1 MLLLFLVKCRNNGR
15 FTAVTGLFDWTMYA
29 VNCFA
34 YRTHGTELEQRVY
47 ASVITPAKMEAKS
60 KKPFSPKG
68 GKKFSQKGKD
78 SIGTK
83 FGGKPSGKKPFKPS
97 NKTAPKD
104 KFRKG
109 GDGGN
114 KQNKFAFSKD
124 KGLQNRKRPP
134 FKATRGGEKEGPAA
148 KKMKKGE
155 FKAKKE
161 LTKEELKQNRQQRKR
176 ELKQNRQ
183 LAERKDMF
191 QIICQA
197 KKVWGDL
204 RRKDC
209 NNDLKKK
216 LMKQLHDLVHG
227 KIKQMAFAHDS
238 VRVLQCFVQFGNH
251 EHRQEVFEE
260 LKEDIIALSKSQY
273 GRHVVKKMLMYGNK
287 ELVASVMQTFK
298 GHVRPMLR
306 HAAASS
312 IIEYAYN
319 DKAVL
324 AQRLMLTEELYGNT
338 FTICKSSVCNTI
350 EKVVEGNPDK
360 LNNIIDEMKQ
370 ILTPMAQKEQV
381 IKHSL
386 VHKVFLDFFLL
397 APEKPRTEM
406 IESIRE
412 SVVYMA
418 HTHDGARVAM
428 HCLWHGTA
436 KDRKVIIKTMKT
448 YMVKFATGEF
458 GHLVLLA
465 IFDCVDDTKLVKQ
478 AVLSEILSSLDE
490 VIGNKYGKKVLLYLL
505 SPRDPAHLLPEII
518 KVLEQGDSNAHS
530 KKDKVIRRKELLEV
544 VSPPLLEHLCNNA
557 DTMVTDKATSVTV
570 SDILASA
577 CGDLR
582 PAMTAVAQL
591 ANQALVPGGTDG
603 QLHMAEHPAGHL
615 VLKWLIEQDLTLAE
629 AGKEERFG
637 RILVDTVGTDNLKS
651 WVKVNRGAMVLC
663 CLLNSC
669 DKSVAAEVKAAL
681 ESIKSEIS
689 SISNNKGAEVL
700 LEHLNKQ

>member
-1 MLLLFLVKCRNNGR
+1 
-15 FTAVTGLFDWTMYA
+15 
-29 VNCFA
+29 
-34 YRTHGTELEQRVY
+34 
-47 ASVITPAKMEAKS
+47 MEAKS
-60 KKPFSPKG
+60 KKPFSPKS
-68 GKKFSQKGKD
+68 GKKVTQKGKD

-83 FGGKPSGKKPFKPS
+83 LGGKPGSKPGGKKPFKPY
-97 NKTAPKD
+97 NKEKSRPG
-104 KFRKG
+104 KG
-109 GDGGN
+109 RDGG
-114 KQNKFAFSKD
+114 KKEHKFAFSKGGTVS
-124 KGLQNRKRPP
+124 KKRK
-134 FKATRGGEKEGPAA
+134 FAAVKHEEDGEGPKA
-148 KKMKKGE
+148 KKTKRGE
-155 FKAKKE
+155 FKPKKKE
-161 LTKEELKQNRQQRKR
+161 LTKEELKKNRQQRKK
-176 ELKQNRQ
+176 ELKKNRQ
-183 LAERKDMF
+183 QAERKDMF

-197 KKVWGDL
+197 KQVWGDL
-204 RRKDC
+204 RRKECD
-209 NNDLKKK
+209 NDLKKK
-216 LMKQLHDLVHG
+216 LMKELHDLVRG

-238 VRVLQCFVQFGNH
+238 VRVLQCFVQFGSH
-251 EHRQEVFEE
+251 EQRQEVFNE
-260 LKEDIIALSKSQY
+260 LKDDIISLSKSQY
-273 GRHVVKKMLMYGNK
+273 GRHVVKKLLMYGNK
-287 ELVASVMQTFK
+287 EVVAAVMQTFK
-298 GHVRPMLR
+298 GHVRTMLR
-306 HAAASS
+306 HAAASA

-350 EKVVEGNPDK
+350 EKVLEANPDK

-386 VHKVFLDFFLL
+386 VHKVFLDFFQF
-397 APEKPRTEM
+397 APEKQRTEM

-428 HCLWHGTA
+428 HCLWHGSA

-490 VIGNKYGKKVLLYLL
+490 VINNKYGKKVLLYLL

-518 KVLEQGDSNAHS
+518 KVLEKGDGNAHS
-530 KKDKVIRRKELLEV
+530 KKDAAVRRKELLEV
-544 VSPPLLEHLCNNA
+544 VSPPMLEYLHDNA
-557 DTMVTDKATSVTV
+557 DTMVMDKATSVTV

-591 ANQALVPGGTDG
+591 ANQELVPGGINE

-615 VLKWLIEQDLTLAE
+615 VLKWLIEQDMTLAE

-637 RILVDTVGTDNLKS
+637 RILVDTVGTEKLKS

-663 CLLNSC
+663 SLLNSC
-669 DKSVAAEVKAAL
+669 DKSVAEEVKAAL
-681 ESIKSEIS
+681 KSITSELRCS
-689 SISNNKGAEVL
+689 SNNKGAEIL
-700 LEHLNKQ
+700 LENLSK

>member
-1 MLLLFLVKCRNNGR
+1 
-15 FTAVTGLFDWTMYA
+15 
-29 VNCFA
+29 
-34 YRTHGTELEQRVY
+34 
-47 ASVITPAKMEAKS
+47 MEAKS
-60 KKPFSPKG
+60 KRSPKG
-68 GKKFSQKGKD
+68 GKKFTQKGKD

-83 FGGKPSGKKPFKPS
+83 LGGKPGNKPGGKKPFKPYNNTERKS
-97 NKTAPKD
+97 KPG
-104 KFRKG
+104 KG
-109 GDGGN
+109 GDGGK
-114 KQNKFAFSKD
+114 KQQKFAFAKTSKGSQ
-124 KGLQNRKRPP
+124 KRKLPP
-134 FKATRGGEKEGPAA
+134 FKGKKEEEGPVA

-155 FKAKKE
+155 FKPKTKE
-161 LTKEELKQNRQQRKR
+161 MTKEELKMNRQQRKK
-176 ELKQNRQ
+176 ELKKNRQ

-197 KKVWGDL
+197 KQVWGDL
-204 RRKDC
+204 RRKNCD
-209 NNDLKKK
+209 NDLKKK
-216 LMKQLHDLVHG
+216 LMKELHDLIRG
-227 KIKQMAFAHDS
+227 KVKQMAFAHDS
-238 VRVLQCFVQFGNH
+238 VRVLQCFIQFGNH
-251 EHRQEVFEE
+251 EQRHEVFEE
-260 LKEDIIALSKSQY
+260 LKDDVIALCKSQY
-273 GRHVVKKMLMYGNK
+273 GRHVVKKLLMYGNK
-287 ELVASVMQTFK
+287 ELVAAVMQTFK

-338 FTICKSSVCNTI
+338 FIVCKSSVCNTI
-350 EKVVEGNPDK
+350 EKVIEGNPDK
-360 LNNIIDEMKQ
+360 LNGIIDEMKQ
-370 ILTPMAQKEQV
+370 ILAPMAQKEQV

-386 VHKVFLDFFLL
+386 VHKVFLDFFLI
-397 APEKPRTEM
+397 APEKQRTEM

-490 VIGNKYGKKVLLYLL
+490 VISNKYGKKVLLYLL

-518 KVLEQGDSNAHS
+518 KVLEKGDGNTHS
-530 KKDKVIRRKELLEV
+530 KKDMATRRKELLDV
-544 VSPPLLEHLCNNA
+544 VSPPLLDYLRNNA

-591 ANQALVPGGTDG
+591 ANQELVPGGSSE

-615 VLKWLIEQDLTLAE
+615 VLKWLIEQDVMLAE
-629 AGKEERFG
+629 AGKEERFS
-637 RILVDTVGTDNLKS
+637 RILVDTVGTDKLKS

-663 CLLNSC
+663 SLLNSC
-669 DKSVAAEVKAAL
+669 DKSVAADVKAAL
-681 ESIKSEIS
+681 QSIKSEIS
-689 SISNNKGAEVL
+689 SLSNNKGAEIL
-700 LEHLNKQ
+700 LENLNK

>member
-1 MLLLFLVKCRNNGR
+1 MAARKNRN
-15 FTAVTGLFDWTMYA
+15 L
-29 VNCFA
+29 
-34 YRTHGTELEQRVY
+34 
-47 ASVITPAKMEAKS
+47 P
-60 KKPFSPKG
+60 SPKPG
-68 GKKFSQKGKD
+68 WGRRRGNCRQRTMEKKAEVRKHLPVALCLCRSCHITT
-78 SIGTK
+78 ST
-83 FGGKPSGKKPFKPS
+83 SSRCFKTGPG
-97 NKTAPKD
+97 A
-104 KFRKG
+104 
-109 GDGGN
+109 
-114 KQNKFAFSKD
+114 
-124 KGLQNRKRPP
+124 KR
-134 FKATRGGEKEGPAA
+134 
-148 KKMKKGE
+148 MKKGE
-155 FKAKKE
+155 FKPKKKE
-161 LTKEELKQNRQQRKR
+161 LTKEELNKNRQQRKK
-176 ELKQNRQ
+176 ELKKNRQ
-183 LAERKDMF
+183 QAERKDMF
-191 QIICQA
+191 QIICQC
-197 KKVWGDL
+197 KQVWGDL
-204 RRKDC
+204 RRKKCD
-209 NNDLKKK
+209 NELRTK
-216 LMKQLHDLVHG
+216 LMKDLHDLIRG

-238 VRVLQCFVQFGNH
+238 VRVLQCFIQFGSH
-251 EHRQEVFEE
+251 EQRQEVFAE
-260 LKEDIIALSKSQY
+260 LKGDDVTSIYFL
-273 GRHVVKKMLMYGNK
+273 RRNK
-287 ELVASVMQTFK
+287 ELLAAVMQTFK

-338 FTICKSSVCNTI
+338 FTVCKSSVCNTI
-350 EKVVEGNPDK
+350 EKVAEMNPDK

-397 APEKPRTEM
+397 APDKQRTEM

-436 KDRKVIIKTMKT
+436 KDRKIIIKTMKT

-518 KVLEQGDSNAHS
+518 KVLEQGDGNAHS
-530 KKDKVIRRKELLEV
+530 KKDSATRRKELLEV
-544 VSPPLLEHLCNNA
+544 VSPPLLEHLRENA
-557 DTMVTDKATSVTV
+557 GTMALDKATSVTI

-591 ANQALVPGGTDG
+591 ANQELVPGGIKG

-637 RILVDTVGTDNLKS
+637 RILVDTVGTDKMKS

-663 CLLNSC
+663 SSDPMCCKLNLVEKVCVSA
-669 DKSVAAEVKAAL
+669 DQPFLFFKPAA
-681 ESIKSEIS
+681 S
-689 SISNNKGAEVL
+689 
-700 LEHLNKQ
+700 

>member
-1 MLLLFLVKCRNNGR
+1 
-15 FTAVTGLFDWTMYA
+15 
-29 VNCFA
+29 
-34 YRTHGTELEQRVY
+34 
-47 ASVITPAKMEAKS
+47 MEAKY

-68 GKKFSQKGKD
+68 GKKLAHKGKD
-78 SIGTK
+78 SLGSK
-83 FGGKPSGKKPFKPS
+83 FGGKPGGKKPFKPY
-97 NKTAPKD
+97 NKTERKSRPGNVKD
-104 KFRKG
+104 
-109 GDGGN
+109 GD
-114 KQNKFAFSKD
+114 KKDQKLAFSKAG
-124 KGLQNRKRPP
+124 KGPLGKRKRPAA
-134 FKATRGGEKEGPAA
+134 KDEEEEGEGPTAT
-148 KKMKKGE
+148 KLKKGE
-155 FKAKKE
+155 FKAQRE
-161 LTKEELKQNRQQRKR
+161 QLTREELKKNRQQRKKD
-176 ELKQNRQ
+176 LKKSRQ
-183 LAERKDMF
+183 EVDRKDMF
-191 QIICQA
+191 QIICRSKQ
-197 KKVWGDL
+197 VWEEL
-204 RRKDC
+204 RRKKCTD
-209 NNDLKKK
+209 DTKKK
-216 LMKQLHDLVHG
+216 LMKELHDLIRG

-238 VRVLQCFVQFGNH
+238 VRVLQCFIQFSGH
-251 EHRQEVFEE
+251 QQRLEVFDD
-260 LKEDIIALSKSQY
+260 LKDDIIGLCKSQY
-273 GRHVVKKMLMYGNK
+273 GKHVVKKLLMYGNK
-287 ELVASVMQTFK
+287 ELVGSVILAFK
-298 GHVRPMLR
+298 GHVRTMLR

-324 AQRLMLTEELYGNT
+324 TQRLLLTEELYGNT

-350 EKVVEGNPDK
+350 EKVLEANPDK

-370 ILTPMAQKEQV
+370 SLTPMAQKEQV

-386 VHKVFLDFFLL
+386 VHKVFLDYFLF
-397 APEKPRTEM
+397 APDKLRTEM

-412 SVVYMA
+412 AVVYMA

-465 IFDCVDDTKLVKQ
+465 TFDCVDDTKLVKQ
-478 AVLSEILSSLDE
+478 AVLSEILLSLDE

-518 KVLEQGDSNAHS
+518 KVLERGDGNAHS
-530 KKDKVIRRKELLEV
+530 KKDAATRWKELLEV
-544 VSPPLLEHLCNNA
+544 ISPPLLDYLRDNA
-557 DTMVTDKATSVTV
+557 DTMVIDKATSVTI

-591 ANQALVPGGTDG
+591 ANQELLPGGIDG

-615 VLKWLIEQDLTLAE
+615 VLKWLIEQDVTLAE
-629 AGKEERFG
+629 AGKKERFG
-637 RILVDTVGTDNLKS
+637 RILVDTVGTDNMKT

-663 CLLNSC
+663 SLLNSC

-681 ESIKSEIS
+681 KSITSELS
-689 SISNNKGAEVL
+689 SISNNKGVEIL
-700 LEHLNKQ
+700 LENLNK